1 MTALKVGPKHVSPPL
16 IYPSKTRNK
25 KRGGLF
31 DTLQAKP
38 AKSEAAIYTPS
49 RDREKELWLARRVYI
64 VALPTVFKPS
74 PDEKTSEALNNVCN
88 RNVSYVRARHQHQ
101 HQHQWKTAQH
111 KVPLSLFRKKEEK
124 WGTIKP
130 PIAPCTCLRD
140 GQNKKRQIPTTPAGR
155 RRRGAAYNAP
165 LDSTPLRV
173 QYCPT
178 RLSRRNPRP
187 ECFNY
192 RSPQTLRLDFKSSPP
207 SM

>member
-1 MTALKVGPKHVSPPL
+1 MIPYKPSPQKAKQLSTHPAGTERK
-16 IYPSKTRNK
+16 SS
-25 KRGGLF
+25 GL
-31 DTLQAKP
+31 
-38 AKSEAAIYTPS
+38 
-49 RDREKELWLARRVYI
+49 LAVCI
-64 VALPTVFKPS
+64 SFALPTVFKPS

-111 KVPLSLFRKKEEK
+111 KVPLSLFRKKEEE

-140 GQNKKRQIPTTPAGR
+140 GQNKKRQIPTPPAGR